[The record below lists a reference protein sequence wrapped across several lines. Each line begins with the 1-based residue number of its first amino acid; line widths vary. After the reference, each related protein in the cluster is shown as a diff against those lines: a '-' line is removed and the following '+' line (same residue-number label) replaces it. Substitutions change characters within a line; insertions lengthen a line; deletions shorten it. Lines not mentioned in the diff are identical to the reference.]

1 MTGSFE
7 RGTMPDHF
15 HRAHAAEHVAAARRS
30 LLQPA
35 PTDLIRVGSRRWFL
49 QTGLAGIAGLSLPGV
64 LQARAQAAGVHQA
77 SRKSVILFWLSGGPS
92 QLDTWDPKPDAPSET
107 RGPFAS
113 IPTKVPGIRLCEHLP
128 LQASILD
135 RVTILRAMDCRD
147 SVDHHPA
154 VMQSGNSA
162 AWKDLKPS
170 AAGPLV
176 GRYPS
181 MGAFAARFRG
191 ANDSE
196 MPAFVGMADPS
207 FSLWHADVWGAGHLG
222 AAYEPIAERDL
233 LGRLELPQG
242 VSVARAQDRDGLLK
256 QLDRLRRDVD
266 VGQTMER
273 MDHFGRQALSMVLS
287 GKARAALRIDREPDK
302 VRDAYGRDSFG
313 EKALLARRLVESGVT
328 CVTISGR
335 FGVFDNHGDDVV
347 WGGLLKGLKPLFPSV
362 DRSLYAL
369 INDLESRGLLDS
381 TLILMLGEFGRS
393 PQISKTGGRTHW
405 PNCMSVLVAGGG
417 LAHGQ
422 VVGSTDR
429 WGGEIKDGR
438 VTPADLAATVYQ
450 HLQIDLDSQWTDFQ
464 GRPHPMVADGGRPI
478 RELS

>member
-1 MTGSFE
+1 
-7 RGTMPDHF
+7 MPDQRYSTH
-15 HRAHAAEHVAAARRS
+15 AVEHAAAAGRS
-30 LLQPA
+30 LLHPA
-35 PTDLIRVGSRRWFL
+35 PCDLIRVGSRRWFL
-49 QTGLAGIAGLSLPGV
+49 QTGLAGIAGLSLPD
-64 LQARAQAAGVHQA
+64 LLRARAQAAPAQQA
-77 SRKSVILFWLSGGPS
+77 SRKAVILFWLSGGPS
-92 QLDTWDPKPDAPSET
+92 HLDTWDPKPDAPAET
-107 RGPFAS
+107 RGPFAT
-113 IPTKVPGIRLCEHLP
+113 IPTKVPGVRLCEHLP

-135 RVTILRAMDCRD
+135 RLAILRAMDCRD

-191 ANDSE
+191 ANDAE

-207 FSLWHADVWGAGHLG
+207 LSLWHADVWGAGHLG
-222 AAYEPIAERDL
+222 AAYEPVAERDL
-233 LGRLELPQG
+233 LGRLELARG
-242 VSVARAQDRDGLLK
+242 VSIAGAQDRDGLLK
-256 QLDRLRRDVD
+256 QLDGLRRDVD
-266 VGQTMER
+266 TGQTMER

-287 GKARAALRIDREPDK
+287 GKARAALQIDKETDT

-313 EKALLARRLVESGVT
+313 EKALLARRLVEAGVT
-328 CVTISGR
+328 FVTISGR

-347 WGGLLKGLKPLFPSV
+347 WGGLIKGLKPLFPSV

-369 INDLESRGLLDS
+369 VRDLESRGLLES
-381 TLILMLGEFGRS
+381 TLVLMLGEFGRS

-417 LAHGQ
+417 LTHGQ
-422 VVGSTDR
+422 VIGGTDR
-429 WGGEIKDGR
+429 WGGEINDGR

-450 HLQIDLDSQWTDFQ
+450 HLDIDLTHQWTDFQ
-464 GRPHPMVADGGRPI
+464 GRPHAMVADGGRPI
-478 RELS
+478 RELG